1 VVTYVLRHARTAYSA
16 AYRVNGRPDA
26 PLGIDDVGYQQCH
39 DARFTH
45 PWDTIATCV
54 VSRFPRTAQ
63 TAHLLLAPRTLP
75 LVAEARLDEIDYGTF
90 EGGPFTEYG
99 RWLDQHGPWA
109 RPPGSR
115 ESQREAIWR
124 MLDGLRDVLARPGPC
139 LVVAHGLLSS
149 VLRHGS
155 VAGVYYPEAPYVTL
169 LQFSGEE
176 LRAITSRLMDE
187 IERDRPS
194 AVSAAMTGGGLA
206 TFGHERVR
214 TREED
219 RHA

>member
-16 AYRVNGRPDA
+16 AYRVNGRPDV

-54 VSRFPRTAQ
+54 VSRFLRTAQ
-63 TAHLLLAPRTLP
+63 TAQLLLAPRMLP
-75 LVAEARLDEIDYGTF
+75 LAAEARLDEIDYGSF
-90 EGGPFTEYG
+90 EGGPFLEYG

-109 RPPGSR
+109 RPPGAR

-124 MLDGLRDVLARPGPC
+124 MLNGLRDVLAWPGPR

-149 VLRHGS
+149 LLRRGTIS
-155 VAGVYYPEAPYVTL
+155 GTYYPEAPYLTP
-169 LQFSGEE
+169 LQFSDEE
-176 LRAITSRLMDE
+176 VHAITSRLIDE
-187 IERDRPS
+187 IERDRP
-194 AVSAAMTGGGLA
+194 APVSAAITGGGLA
-206 TFGHERVR
+206 TFGRERVR